1 MLRSQGGVYH
11 PRQEV
16 AVSEKILFVDDETA
30 VLEGFQRL
38 LHSSFDIQTA
48 ASGGEGLQTLDRDG
62 PFAVVI
68 SDMQMPGMNGA
79 EFLARVRQK
88 APTTVRMLLTGHA
101 DLHTAIDAVNRGQIL
116 HFLTKPCPKS
126 VLVAA
131 IRSGLDQYHTATEE
145 KELSSQA
152 RLMQRRQ
159 IDWSAAAPA
168 EWEKFRSPVNLPGP
182 SEAKAFLE
190 PLIGKDEQIY
200 TVLLR
205 MPVLD
210 TFELRYGQSASAAYI
225 GTVAGFLQNTL
236 SVDDRLFHWRR
247 DVLLAVLRRYIS
259 PAAVR
264 SEVERIIADTRG
276 YIIEVQGKPT
286 MVACLVTFDV
296 LSAARFSGFP
306 EWLAA
311 FEARCEGR
319 LMAAAGAP

>member
-1 MLRSQGGVYH
+1 M
-11 PRQEV
+11 
-16 AVSEKILFVDDETA
+16 SEKILFVDDETS

-48 ASGGEGLQTLDRDG
+48 TSGGEGLQTMDRDG

-79 EFLARVRQK
+79 EFLARVRQR
-88 APTTVRMLLTGHA
+88 APSTVRMLLTGHA

-131 IRSGLDQYHTATEE
+131 IHSGLDQYRTGIEE
-145 KELSSQA
+145 KKLSSLA
-152 RLMQRRQ
+152 RAMQRTQ

-168 EWEKFRSPVNLPGP
+168 EWEKFRSPVGLPGP
-182 SEAKAFLE
+182 VEAKAFLE
-190 PLIGKDEQIY
+190 PLIGKDEQIH

-210 TFELRYGQSASAAYI
+210 TVEQRYGQSATAGYI
-225 GTVAGFLQNTL
+225 STVAGFFQNTL
-236 SVDDRLFHWRR
+236 SVDDRIFHWHR

-259 PAAVR
+259 PASVR
-264 SEVERIIADTRG
+264 LEMERIIADSRG

-286 MVACLVTFDV
+286 MVACLITFDL
-296 LSAARFSGFP
+296 LSAAQFSGFP

-319 LMAAAGAP
+319 STVAAGAP